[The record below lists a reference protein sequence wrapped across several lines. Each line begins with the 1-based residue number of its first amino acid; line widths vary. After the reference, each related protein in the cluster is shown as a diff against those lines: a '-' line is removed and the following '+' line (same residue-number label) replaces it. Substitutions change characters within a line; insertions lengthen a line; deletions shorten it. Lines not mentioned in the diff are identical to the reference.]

1 VNFKSFYLTE
11 SEDFPERTIDNYVG
25 KFGDDKKLMTFDK
38 IFSKITIFEVTDKK
52 IVYGTEANKIKVDI
66 ESGEDKQEQLEWETK
81 LYNKEIKNYNEML
94 KHYYDNI
101 FEKKFINE
109 VDDFRKT
116 LNSKMKSIVGMYI
129 LLRELNK

>member
-1 VNFKSFYLTE
+1 MKFKEFYLNE
-11 SEDFPERTIDNYVG
+11 NNEFPKPNIDKYVG
-25 KFGDDKKLMTFDK
+25 KFGEDKKLMSFDK

-52 IVYGTEANKIKVDI
+52 IVYGTDANKIKVDI

-81 LYNKEIKNYNEML
+81 IYNKEIKNYNEML
-94 KHYYDNI
+94 KHYYDDI

-109 VDDFRKT
+109 VDEFRKT
-116 LNSKMKSIVGMYI
+116 LNSKMKAIVGMYI